1 MSFKYFDLDKCDWYC
16 ATCRTYIGGDPDCGE
31 CESRIDTLL
40 VSGDH
45 DASAL

>member
-1 MSFKYFDLDKCDWYC
+1 MSFIYFDLDKGDWYC
-16 ATCRTYIGGDPDCGE
+16 ATCRTFIGDDPDCGE

-45 DASAL
+45 DVSAS

>member
-1 MSFKYFDLDKCDWYC
+1 MYYDDVKLDWYC
-16 ATCRTYIGGDPDCGE
+16 ATCRTFIGDDPDCGE

-45 DASAL
+45 DASAS